1 MTAFLLELGT
11 EELPA
16 SFVCDST
23 QQWQRL
29 IPATLAEQ
37 FLTNDSI
44 NVYATPRRLAV
55 LVTGLPLQQL
65 DREEEVKGPPASSAF
80 KDGKPTKA
88 AEGFAKKQGVE
99 IEALEVRATDKGD
112 FVFVLKKIPG
122 RRTADILAE
131 LVPLWINKLEGKRF
145 MRWADGDLKFPRPIR
160 SLVALLDDTVL
171 PITLVSG
178 SDTVKSDR
186 ISQGHR
192 VLYTPPTPPLAKGGT
207 LIPTPPQTQ
216 GGTLIPTPP
225 QTQGETLIP
234 TPTQTQGETLIPT
247 PTQTQGETL
256 ILTKGGTGG
265 VSIPQAEDYVQC
277 LRAAYVEVNR
287 QQRKNQIQA
296 QVEAAATKQG
306 GYADIS
312 DDLLE
317 EVTDLVEWPNAV
329 VGKFDDEFL
338 ILPPEVITTIIVT
351 NQRYFPILKNPQ
363 YPELLPYFITISNGD
378 PAKSAIIAA
387 GNERVVR
394 ARLADGQFFYKA
406 DLAKP
411 LEDYLPK
418 LETVTFQEDLGTVR
432 AKVDRL
438 CKIANLLVNQLQ
450 IPETEQADVARAAL
464 LCKADLV
471 TQMVYELPE
480 MQGIMGQKYALAS
493 GESEAVATAIFE
505 HYLPK
510 GAGDNLPQTL
520 TGQIVGISDKL
531 DTLVSIFGLG
541 MLPTGSSDP
550 FALRRAANAII
561 NIIWAAQ
568 LPVNLHKL
576 LAQVVA
582 EFTAIRPETSPEL
595 LSQLSEFFIQRI
607 RTLLEEEKNVDYDL
621 VNAVLGEKDPE
632 YTERALRNLLDTLE
646 RTLFLQQIRNDN
658 TLDKIYETV
667 NRSTRLAAQ
676 GDLDKIELEPKKA
689 VKPELFQ
696 KSSEQAFYDAVVQ
709 LVPQTQLSKQTR
721 NYQQLVDSLT
731 EIAPTVSNF
740 FDGPESVLV
749 MDSDPEIKRNR
760 LNLLGLLRNHA
771 RVLADFGA
779 IVNRS

>member
-1 MTAFLLELGT
+1 MANFLLELGT

-16 SFVCDST
+16 SFVRSSA

-29 IPATLAEQ
+29 VPATLAEQ
-37 FLTNDSI
+37 SLTNDSI

-55 LVTGLPLQQL
+55 LVKGLPVQQL

-99 IEALEVRATDKGD
+99 IDALEVRATDKGD

-122 RRTADILAE
+122 RKTADILAE
-131 LVPLWINKLEGKRF
+131 LVPQWINKLEGKRF

-160 SLVALLDDTVL
+160 WMVALLDDTVL

-178 SDTVKSDR
+178 SDTVNSDR

-192 VLYTPPTPPLAKGGT
+192 VLHTPPTPLLGNGET
-207 LIPTPPQTQ
+207 SLPTPPL
-216 GGTLIPTPP
+216 G
-225 QTQGETLIP
+225 
-234 TPTQTQGETLIPT
+234 
-247 PTQTQGETL
+247 
-256 ILTKGGTGG
+256 KGGTGG
-265 VSIPQAEDYVQC
+265 VSIPQAEDYVEC
-277 LRAAYVEVNR
+277 LRAACVEVDR
-287 QQRKNQIQA
+287 SQRKTQIKA

-306 GYADIS
+306 GYADITEE
-312 DDLLE
+312 LLE

-329 VGKFDDEFL
+329 VGKFDEEFL

-351 NQRYFPILKNPQ
+351 NQRYFPILKSPD
-363 YPELLPYFITISNGD
+363 YPELLPYFITISNGS

-438 CKIANLLVNQLQ
+438 CKIASLIVNQLQ
-450 IPETEQADVARAAL
+450 ITEQEQADVARAAL

-505 HYLPK
+505 HYLPR
-510 GAGDNLPQTL
+510 GAGDKLPQTL
-520 TGQIVGISDKL
+520 TGQIVGIADKL

-550 FALRRAANAII
+550 FALRRAANAIT

-568 LPVNLHKL
+568 LPVNLHQL
-576 LAQVVA
+576 LAEVVA
-582 EFTAIRPETSPEL
+582 EFTAARPETPGEL
-595 LSQLSEFFIQRI
+595 LDQLYEFFLQRI
-607 RTLLEEEKNVDYDL
+607 RTLLQEEKNVDYDL
-621 VNAVLGEKDPE
+621 VNAVLGENDPE
-632 YTERALRNLLDTLE
+632 YTERALRDLLDALE
-646 RTLFLQQIRNDN
+646 RALFLQQIRNN
-658 TLDKIYETV
+658 QTLDLIYETV

-676 GDLDKIELEPKKA
+676 GSLDKIELEPKTA

-721 NYQQLVDSLT
+721 NYQQLIDSLT

-749 MDSDPEIKRNR
+749 MDSNPEIKQNR

-779 IVNRS
+779 IVNRF

>member
-1 MTAFLLELGT
+1 MPNFLLELGT

-16 SFVCDST
+16 SFVSGSA

-29 IPATLAEQ
+29 IPATLAEES
-37 FLTNDSI
+37 LTNDSI

-55 LVTGLPLQQL
+55 LVKGLPVQQL

-99 IEALEVRATDKGD
+99 IDALEVRATDKGD

-122 RRTADILAE
+122 RMTADILTE
-131 LVPLWINKLEGKRF
+131 LVPQWINKLEGKRF

-160 SLVALLDDTVL
+160 WMVALLDDTVL

-192 VLYTPPTPPLAKGGT
+192 VLYTSPTP
-207 LIPTPPQTQ
+207 
-216 GGTLIPTPP
+216 
-225 QTQGETLIP
+225 E
-234 TPTQTQGETLIPT
+234 
-247 PTQTQGETL
+247 
-256 ILTKGGTGG
+256 KGGTGG
-265 VSIPQAEDYVQC
+265 VSIPQAEDYVEC
-277 LRAAYVEVNR
+277 LRAACVEVDR
-287 QQRKNQIQA
+287 TQRKNQIKG

-306 GYADIS
+306 GYADITE
-312 DDLLE
+312 DLLE

-351 NQRYFPILKNPQ
+351 NQRYFPILKSPD

-378 PAKSAIIAA
+378 PAKAAIIAA

-406 DLAKP
+406 DLVKP

-418 LETVTFQEDLGTVR
+418 LATVTFQEDLGTVR

-438 CKIANLLVNQLQ
+438 CKIASLIATQLQ
-450 IPETEQADVARAAL
+450 ITGEQQAYIARAAL

-493 GESEAVATAIFE
+493 GESEEVATAIFE

-520 TGQIVGISDKL
+520 TGQAVGIADKL

-568 LPVNLHKL
+568 LPINLHQL
-576 LAQVVA
+576 LAEVVA
-582 EFTAIRPETSPEL
+582 EFTAARPETPAEL
-595 LSQLSEFFIQRI
+595 LDQLYEFFLQRI
-607 RTLLEEEKNVDYDL
+607 RTLLQEEKNVDYDL
-621 VNAVLGEKDPE
+621 VNAVLGENDPE
-632 YTERALRNLLDTLE
+632 YTERALRDLLDARE
-646 RTLFLQQIRNDN
+646 RALFLQQIRNN
-658 TLDKIYETV
+658 QTLDLIYETV

-676 GDLDKIELEPKKA
+676 GDLDKIELEPKTA

-749 MDSDPEIKRNR
+749 MDSDPEIKQNR

-779 IVNRS
+779 IVKG

>member
-1 MTAFLLELGT
+1 MTNFLLELGT

-16 SFVCDST
+16 SFVASSV

-29 IPATLAEQ
+29 VPATLAEQ
-37 FLTNDSI
+37 SLTNDSI
-44 NVYATPRRLAV
+44 HVYATPRRLAV
-55 LVTGLPLQQL
+55 SIAGLPVKQS

-99 IEALEVRATDKGD
+99 IDALEVRATDKGD

-122 RRTADILAE
+122 RLTADILVE
-131 LVPLWINKLEGKRF
+131 LIPQWISKLEGKRF

-171 PITLVSG
+171 PIALVSG

-192 VLYTPPTPPLAKGGT
+192 VLH
-207 LIPTPPQTQ
+207 PQ
-216 GGTLIPTPP
+216 P
-225 QTQGETLIP
+225 
-234 TPTQTQGETLIPT
+234 
-247 PTQTQGETL
+247 
-256 ILTKGGTGG
+256 
-265 VSIPQAEDYVQC
+265 VSVAQADGYVEC
-277 LRAAYVEVNR
+277 LRAACVEVDR
-287 QQRKNQIQA
+287 SQRKIQIQA
-296 QVEAAATKQG
+296 QVESAATKQG
-306 GYADIS
+306 GYADITE
-312 DDLLE
+312 DLLE

-338 ILPPEVITTIIVT
+338 MLPPEVITTIIVT

-363 YPELLPYFITISNGD
+363 FPELLPYFITISNGD
-378 PAKSAIIAA
+378 PAKSTIIAT

-432 AKVDRL
+432 QKVDRL
-438 CKIANLLVNQLQ
+438 CKIASLIVNQLQ
-450 IPETEQADVARAAL
+450 LTAEENLHIARAAL

-471 TQMVYELPE
+471 TQMVYEFPE
-480 MQGIMGQKYALAS
+480 LQGIMGQKYAFAS
-493 GESEAVATAIFE
+493 GESEAVATAILE

-520 TGQIVGISDKL
+520 TGQIVGIADKL

-568 LPVNLHKL
+568 LPVNLHHL
-576 LAQVVA
+576 LAEVVA
-582 EFTAIRPETSPEL
+582 EFTAARPQTPPEL
-595 LSQLSEFFIQRI
+595 LSQLYEFFLQRI
-607 RTLLEEEKNVDYDL
+607 RTLLQEEKHVDYDL
-621 VNAVLGEKDPE
+621 VNAVLGENDPE
-632 YTERALRNLLDTLE
+632 YTERALRDLLDALE
-646 RTLFLQQIRNDN
+646 RALFLQQIRNN
-658 TLDKIYETV
+658 QTLDLIYETV

-676 GDLDKIELEPKKA
+676 GDLNKIELEPKTT

-779 IVNRS
+779 IVKG

>member
-1 MTAFLLELGT
+1 MANFLLELGT

-16 SFVCDST
+16 SFVRSSA

-29 IPATLAEQ
+29 VPATLAEQ
-37 FLTNDSI
+37 SLTNDSI

-55 LVTGLPLQQL
+55 LVKGLPVQQL

-99 IEALEVRATDKGD
+99 IDALEVRATDKGD

-122 RRTADILAE
+122 RKTADILAE
-131 LVPLWINKLEGKRF
+131 LVPQWINKLEGKRF

-160 SLVALLDDTVL
+160 SMVALLDDTVL

-192 VLYTPPTPPLAKGGT
+192 VLHTPPTPPLGK
-207 LIPTPPQTQ
+207 
-216 GGTLIPTPP
+216 
-225 QTQGETLIP
+225 E
-234 TPTQTQGETLIPT
+234 
-247 PTQTQGETL
+247 
-256 ILTKGGTGG
+256 GTGG
-265 VSIPQAEDYVQC
+265 VSIPQAEDYVEC
-277 LRAAYVEVNR
+277 LRAACVEVDR
-287 QQRKNQIQA
+287 TQRKTQIKA

-306 GYADIS
+306 GYADITEE
-312 DDLLE
+312 LLE

-329 VGKFDDEFL
+329 VGKFDEEFL

-351 NQRYFPILKNPQ
+351 NQRYFPILKSPDH
-363 YPELLPYFITISNGD
+363 PELLPYFITISNGS
-378 PAKSAIIAA
+378 PAKFAIIAA

-438 CKIANLLVNQLQ
+438 CKIARLIVNQLQ
-450 IPETEQADVARAAL
+450 ITEQEQADVARAAL

-505 HYLPK
+505 HYLPR

-520 TGQIVGISDKL
+520 TGQIVGIADKL

-541 MLPTGSSDP
+541 MLPSGSSDP
-550 FALRRAANAII
+550 FALRRAANAIT

-568 LPVNLHKL
+568 LPVNLHQLLAEVVAGFTAARPETPGEL
-576 LAQVVA
+576 LAQ
-582 EFTAIRPETSPEL
+582 L
-595 LSQLSEFFIQRI
+595 YEFFLQRI
-607 RTLLEEEKNVDYDL
+607 RTLLQEEKNVDYDL
-621 VNAVLGEKDPE
+621 VNAVLGENDPE
-632 YTERALRNLLDTLE
+632 YTERALRDLLDALE
-646 RTLFLQQIRNDN
+646 RALFLQQIRNN
-658 TLDKIYETV
+658 QTLDLIYETV

-676 GDLDKIELEPKKA
+676 GSLDKIELEPKTA

-749 MDSDPEIKRNR
+749 MDSDPEIKQNR

-779 IVNRS
+779 IVNRF

>member
-1 MTAFLLELGT
+1 MANFLLELGT

-16 SFVCDST
+16 SFVRGSA

-29 IPATLAEQ
+29 VPATLAEQ
-37 FLTNDSI
+37 SLTNDSI

-55 LVTGLPLQQL
+55 LVKGLPVQQL

-99 IEALEVRATDKGD
+99 IDALEVRATDKGD

-122 RRTADILAE
+122 RKTADILAE
-131 LVPLWINKLEGKRF
+131 LVPQWINKLEGKRF

-160 SLVALLDDTVL
+160 SMVALLDDTVL

-192 VLYTPPTPPLAKGGT
+192 VLHTPPTPPLG
-207 LIPTPPQTQ
+207 
-216 GGTLIPTPP
+216 
-225 QTQGETLIP
+225 
-234 TPTQTQGETLIPT
+234 
-247 PTQTQGETL
+247 
-256 ILTKGGTGG
+256 KGGTGG
-265 VSIPQAEDYVQC
+265 VSIPQAEDYVEC
-277 LRAAYVEVNR
+277 LRAAYVEVDR
-287 QQRKNQIQA
+287 TQRKTQIKA

-306 GYADIS
+306 GYADITEE
-312 DDLLE
+312 LLE

-329 VGKFDDEFL
+329 VGKFDEEFL
-338 ILPPEVITTIIVT
+338 ILPSEVITTIIVT
-351 NQRYFPILKNPQ
+351 NQRYFPILKSPD
-363 YPELLPYFITISNGD
+363 YPELLPYFITISNGS

-438 CKIANLLVNQLQ
+438 CKIASLIVNQLQ
-450 IPETEQADVARAAL
+450 ITEEEQADVARAAL

-510 GAGDNLPQTL
+510 SAGDKLPQTL
-520 TGQIVGISDKL
+520 TGQIVGIADKL

-550 FALRRAANAII
+550 FALRRAANAIT

-568 LPVNLHKL
+568 LPVNLHQL
-576 LAQVVA
+576 LAEVVA
-582 EFTAIRPETSPEL
+582 EFTAARPETPGEL
-595 LSQLSEFFIQRI
+595 LDQLYEFFLQRI
-607 RTLLEEEKNVDYDL
+607 RTLLQEEKNVDYDL
-621 VNAVLGEKDPE
+621 VNAVLGENDPE
-632 YTERALRNLLDTLE
+632 YTERALRDLLDALE
-646 RTLFLQQIRNDN
+646 RALFLQQIRNN
-658 TLDKIYETV
+658 QTLDLIYETV

-676 GDLDKIELEPKKA
+676 GDLDKIELEPKTA

-749 MDSDPEIKRNR
+749 MDSDPEIKQNR

-779 IVNRS
+779 IVNRF

>member
-1 MTAFLLELGT
+1 MPNFLLELGT

-16 SFVCDST
+16 SFVSGSA

-29 IPATLAEQ
+29 VPATLAEES
-37 FLTNDSI
+37 LTNDSI

-55 LVTGLPLQQL
+55 LVKGLPVQQL

-99 IEALEVRATDKGD
+99 IDALEVRATDKGD

-122 RRTADILAE
+122 RMTADILTE
-131 LVPLWINKLEGKRF
+131 LVPQWINKLEGKRF

-192 VLYTPPTPPLAKGGT
+192 VLHTPPTPL
-207 LIPTPPQTQ
+207 
-216 GGTLIPTPP
+216 
-225 QTQGETLIP
+225 
-234 TPTQTQGETLIPT
+234 
-247 PTQTQGETL
+247 
-256 ILTKGGTGG
+256 GG
-265 VSIPQAEDYVQC
+265 VSIPQAEDYVEY
-277 LRAAYVEVNR
+277 LRAACVEVDR
-287 QQRKNQIQA
+287 TQRKNQIKA

-306 GYADIS
+306 GYADITE
-312 DDLLE
+312 DLLE

-329 VGKFDDEFL
+329 VGKFDEDFL

-351 NQRYFPILKNPQ
+351 NQRYFPILKNPG

-378 PAKSAIIAA
+378 PAKAAIIAA

-406 DLAKP
+406 DLVKP

-418 LETVTFQEDLGTVR
+418 LATVTFQEDLGTVR

-438 CKIANLLVNQLQ
+438 CKIASLITNQLQ
-450 IPETEQADVARAAL
+450 ITGEEQAYIARAAL

-493 GESEAVATAIFE
+493 GESEEVATAIFE

-520 TGQIVGISDKL
+520 TGQVVAIADKL

-568 LPVNLHKL
+568 LPVNLHQL

-582 EFTAIRPETSPEL
+582 EFTATRPETPTEL
-595 LSQLSEFFIQRI
+595 LAQLYEFFLQRI
-607 RTLLEEEKNVDYDL
+607 RTLLQEEKNVDYDL
-621 VNAVLGEKDPE
+621 VNAVLGENDLE
-632 YTERALRNLLDTLE
+632 YTERALRDLLDALE
-646 RTLFLQQIRNDN
+646 RALFLQQIRNN
-658 TLDKIYETV
+658 QTLDLIYETV

-676 GDLDKIELEPKKA
+676 GDLDKVELEPKTA

-709 LVPQTQLSKQTR
+709 LVPQTLLSKQTR

-731 EIAPTVSNF
+731 EISPTVSNF

-749 MDSDPEIKRNR
+749 MDPDPEIKQNR

-779 IVNRS
+779 IVKS

>member
-1 MTAFLLELGT
+1 MPNFLLELGT

-16 SFVCDST
+16 SFVKEGA

-29 IPATLAEQ
+29 VPATLSEQ
-37 FLTNDSI
+37 FLTNESI
-44 NVYATPRRLAV
+44 HVYATPRRLAL
-55 LVTGLPLQQL
+55 LVKGLPVQQL
-65 DREEEVKGPPASSAF
+65 DREEEVKGPPATSAF

-99 IEALEVRATDKGD
+99 IDALEVRATDKGD

-122 RRTADILAE
+122 RMTADILAE
-131 LVPLWINKLEGKRF
+131 LVPLWIGKLEGKRF

-160 SLVALLDDTVL
+160 SIVALLDDTVL

-192 VLYTPPTPPLAKGGT
+192 VLH
-207 LIPTPPQTQ
+207 PQ
-216 GGTLIPTPP
+216 P
-225 QTQGETLIP
+225 
-234 TPTQTQGETLIPT
+234 
-247 PTQTQGETL
+247 
-256 ILTKGGTGG
+256 
-265 VSIPQAEDYVQC
+265 VSIPQAEDYVEF
-277 LRAAYVEVNR
+277 LRAACVEVDR
-287 QQRKNQIQA
+287 QQRKTQIKA

-306 GYADIS
+306 GYADIT

-351 NQRYFPILKNPQ
+351 NQRYFPILKNPDF
-363 YPELLPYFITISNGD
+363 PELLPYFITISNGD

-432 AKVDRL
+432 EKVDRL
-438 CKIANLLVNQLQ
+438 GKIASLIANQLQ
-450 IPETEQADVARAAL
+450 LTAAENASIARAAL

-520 TGQIVGISDKL
+520 TGQIVGIADKL

-550 FALRRAANAII
+550 FALRRAANAIV

-568 LPVNLHKL
+568 LPVNLHQL
-576 LAQVVA
+576 LAESVA
-582 EFTAIRPETSPEL
+582 EFIVIRPETSPEL
-595 LSQLSEFFIQRI
+595 LSQLSEFFLQRI
-607 RTLLEEEKNVDYDL
+607 RTLLQEEKNVDYDL
-621 VNAVLGEKDPE
+621 VNAVLGENDPE
-632 YTERALRNLLDTLE
+632 YTERALRDLLDALE
-646 RTLFLQQIRNDN
+646 RALFLQQIRNNN

-676 GDLDKIELEPKKA
+676 GDLDKLELEPKTV

-696 KSSEQAFYDAVVQ
+696 KSSEPAFYDALVQ

-721 NYQQLVDSLT
+721 NYQLLVDSLT

-740 FDGPESVLV
+740 FDGPDSVLV
-749 MDSDPEIKRNR
+749 MDADSGIKRNR
-760 LNLLGLLRNHA
+760 LSLLGLLRNHA

-779 IVNRS
+779 IVNRF

>member
-1 MTAFLLELGT
+1 MAAFLLELGT

-55 LVTGLPLQQL
+55 LVTGLPVQQL

-88 AEGFAKKQGVE
+88 GEGFAKKQGVD

-122 RRTADILAE
+122 RMTADILTE
-131 LVPLWINKLEGKRF
+131 LVPLWISKLEGKRF

-160 SLVALLDDTVL
+160 SLVALLDHTVL

-192 VLYTPPTPPLAKGGT
+192 VLYTPPTPPLTKGGT
-207 LIPTPPQTQ
+207 STIPTPALTQEETSIPTPALTKGGTSIPTPALTKGGTSIPTPP
-216 GGTLIPTPP
+216 
-225 QTQGETLIP
+225 
-234 TPTQTQGETLIPT
+234 
-247 PTQTQGETL
+247 
-256 ILTKGGTGG
+256 LTKGGTGG

-277 LRAAYVEVNR
+277 LRAAYVEVDR

-338 ILPPEVITTIIVT
+338 MLPPEVITTIIVT
-351 NQRYFPILKNPQ
+351 NQRYFPILKSPDF
-363 YPELLPYFITISNGD
+363 PELLPYFITISNGA

-438 CKIANLLVNQLQ
+438 CKIASLIVNQLQ
-450 IPETEQADVARAAL
+450 LTAEESLHIARAAL

-493 GESEAVATAIFE
+493 GEPEAVATAIFE

-595 LSQLSEFFIQRI
+595 LSQLSEFFLQRI

-621 VNAVLGEKDPE
+621 VNAVLGENDPE
-632 YTERALRNLLDTLE
+632 YTERALKDLLDTLE
-646 RTLFLQQIRNDN
+646 RALFLQQIRNDN

-676 GDLDKIELEPKKA
+676 GELDKIQLEPKNA

-696 KSSEQAFYDAVVQ
+696 KSSEQAFYDALVQ

-731 EIAPTVSNF
+731 EIAPTVSKF

>member
-1 MTAFLLELGT
+1 MAAFLLELGT

-16 SFVCDST
+16 SFVKDSA

-29 IPATLAEQ
+29 VPETLAEQ

-44 NVYATPRRLAV
+44 HVYASPRRLAV
-55 LVTGLPLQQL
+55 LIKGLPVQQL
-65 DREEEVKGPPASSAF
+65 DREEEVKGPPATSAF

-99 IEALEVRATDKGD
+99 MDALEIRATDKGD

-122 RRTADILAE
+122 RQTADILAE
-131 LVPLWINKLEGKRF
+131 LVPLWISKLEGKRF
-145 MRWADGDLKFPRPIR
+145 MRWADGELKFPRPIR
-160 SLVALLDDTVL
+160 SIVSLLDDTVL

-192 VLYTPPTPPLAKGGT
+192 VLHTPPTPPLAKEGTLPTPPLAKEGTLPTPPLAKEGTSLPTPPLAKGGT
-207 LIPTPPQTQ
+207 
-216 GGTLIPTPP
+216 
-225 QTQGETLIP
+225 
-234 TPTQTQGETLIPT
+234 
-247 PTQTQGETL
+247 
-256 ILTKGGTGG
+256 GG
-265 VSIPQAEDYVQC
+265 VSISQAEGYVES
-277 LRAAYVEVNR
+277 LRAAYVEVDR
-287 QQRKNQIQA
+287 TQRKTQIQA

-351 NQRYFPILKNPQ
+351 NQRYFPILKRPKS
-363 YPELLPYFITISNGD
+363 PELLPYFITISNGD

-438 CKIANLLVNQLQ
+438 CKIASLIVNQLQ
-450 IPETEQADVARAAL
+450 VTAEENLNIARAAL

-493 GESEAVATAIFE
+493 GESEAVATGIVE
-505 HYLPK
+505 HYWPK
-510 GAGDNLPQTL
+510 SAGDNLPQTI
-520 TGQIVGISDKL
+520 TGQIVGIADKL

-568 LPVNLHKL
+568 LPVNLHQL
-576 LAQVVA
+576 LAESVG

-595 LSQLSEFFIQRI
+595 LSQLSDFFLQRI
-607 RTLLEEEKNVDYDL
+607 RTLLQEEKHVDYDL
-621 VNAVLGEKDPE
+621 VNAVLGENDPE
-632 YTERALRNLLDTLE
+632 YTERALRDLLDALE
-646 RTLFLQQIRNDN
+646 RALFLQQIRNDN
-658 TLDKIYETV
+658 TLDMIYETV

-760 LNLLGLLRNHA
+760 LSLLGLLRNHA

-779 IVNRS
+779 IVNRF

>member
-1 MTAFLLELGT
+1 MPNFLLELGT

-16 SFVCDST
+16 SFVASSVR
-23 QQWQRL
+23 QWERL
-29 IPATLAEQ
+29 VPATLAEQ
-37 FLTNDSI
+37 SLTNESI

-55 LVTGLPLQQL
+55 LIEGLPIKQS

-99 IEALEVRATDKGD
+99 IDALSVRATDKGD

-122 RRTADILAE
+122 RLSADILTE
-131 LVPLWINKLEGKRF
+131 LVPQWINKLEGKRF

-160 SLVALLDDTVL
+160 SIVALLDDTVL
-171 PITLVSG
+171 PIALVSG

-192 VLYTPPTPPLAKGGT
+192 VLH
-207 LIPTPPQTQ
+207 PQ
-216 GGTLIPTPP
+216 P
-225 QTQGETLIP
+225 
-234 TPTQTQGETLIPT
+234 
-247 PTQTQGETL
+247 
-256 ILTKGGTGG
+256 
-265 VSIPQAEDYVQC
+265 VSIPQAEDYVEC
-277 LRAAYVEVNR
+277 LRAACVEVDR
-287 QQRKNQIQA
+287 TQRKNQIKA

-306 GYADIS
+306 GYADITE
-312 DDLLE
+312 DLLE

-329 VGKFDDEFL
+329 VGKFDEEFL

-351 NQRYFPILKNPQ
+351 NQRYFPILKSPDF
-363 YPELLPYFITISNGD
+363 PELLPYFITISNGD
-378 PAKSAIIAA
+378 PAASAIIAA

-394 ARLADGQFFYKA
+394 ARLADGEFFYKA

-418 LETVTFQEDLGTVR
+418 LEKVTFQEDLGTVR

-438 CKIANLLVNQLQ
+438 CKIASLITNQLQ
-450 IPETEQADVARAAL
+450 ITAEEKAYIERAAL

-480 MQGIMGQKYALAS
+480 MQGIMGQKYALAC
-493 GESEAVATAIFE
+493 GEAKAVATAIFE
-505 HYLPK
+505 HYLPR

-520 TGQIVGISDKL
+520 TGQIVGIADKL

-568 LPVNLHKL
+568 LPINLHQL
-576 LAQVVA
+576 LAEVVA
-582 EFTAIRPETSPEL
+582 EFTVIRPETSPEL
-595 LSQLSEFFIQRI
+595 LSQLYEFFLQRI
-607 RTLLEEEKNVDYDL
+607 RTLLQEEKNVDYDL
-621 VNAVLGEKDPE
+621 VNAVLGENDPE
-632 YTERALRNLLDTLE
+632 YTERALKDLLDTLE
-646 RTLFLQQIRNDN
+646 RALFLQEIRNDK
-658 TLDKIYETV
+658 TLDRIYETV

-676 GDLDKIELEPKKA
+676 GDLDKVELEPKNA

-709 LVPQTQLSKQTR
+709 LVPQTLLSKQTR
-721 NYQQLVDSLT
+721 NYQQLVESLT
-731 EIAPTVSNF
+731 DIAPAVSNF

-779 IVNRS
+779 IVNRF

>member
-1 MTAFLLELGT
+1 MANFLLELGT

-16 SFVCDST
+16 SFVASSA

-29 IPATLAEQ
+29 VPATLSEQ
-37 FLTNDSI
+37 FLTNESI
-44 NVYATPRRLAV
+44 YVYATPRRLAV
-55 LVTGLPLQQL
+55 LVKGLPLQQL
-65 DREEEVKGPPASSAF
+65 DREEEVKGPPATAAF

-99 IEALEVRATDKGD
+99 IDALEVRAMDKGD

-122 RRTADILAE
+122 RMSADILAE
-131 LVPLWINKLEGKRF
+131 LVPLWISKLEGKRF

-160 SLVALLDDTVL
+160 SIVALLDDTVL
-171 PITLVSG
+171 QITLVSG
-178 SDTVKSDR
+178 SDTIKSDR
-186 ISQGHR
+186 ISQAHR
-192 VLYTPPTPPLAKGGT
+192 VLHPS
-207 LIPTPPQTQ
+207 Q
-216 GGTLIPTPP
+216 
-225 QTQGETLIP
+225 
-234 TPTQTQGETLIPT
+234 
-247 PTQTQGETL
+247 
-256 ILTKGGTGG
+256 
-265 VSIPQAEDYVQC
+265 VSIPQAEDYVEC
-277 LRAAYVEVNR
+277 LRAACVEVDR
-287 QQRKNQIQA
+287 TQRKTQIQA

-306 GYADIS
+306 GYADITE
-312 DDLLE
+312 DLLE

-338 ILPPEVITTIIVT
+338 ILPPEVITAIIVT
-351 NQRYFPILKNPQ
+351 NQRYFPILKSPNF
-363 YPELLPYFITISNGD
+363 PELLPYFITISNGD

-438 CKIANLLVNQLQ
+438 CKIASLIANQLQ
-450 IPETEQADVARAAL
+450 VTAEENLHIARAAL

-520 TGQIVGISDKL
+520 TGQIVGIADKL

-550 FALRRAANAII
+550 FALRRAANAIV

-568 LPVNLHKL
+568 LPVNLHQL
-576 LAQVVA
+576 LAEVVA

-595 LSQLSEFFIQRI
+595 QSQLSEFFLQRI
-607 RTLLEEEKNVDYDL
+607 RTLLQEEKNIDYDL
-621 VNAVLGEKDPE
+621 VNAVLGENDPE
-632 YTERALRNLLDTLE
+632 YTERALRDLLDALE
-646 RTLFLQQIRNDN
+646 RALFLQQIRNDN

-676 GDLDKIELEPKKA
+676 GDLDKIELEPKTA

-696 KSSEQAFYDAVVQ
+696 KSSEPAFYDALVQ

-721 NYQQLVDSLT
+721 NYQLLVDSLT

-740 FDGPESVLV
+740 FDGPDSVLV
-749 MDSDPEIKRNR
+749 MDADAEIKRNR
-760 LNLLGLLRNHA
+760 LSLLGLLRNHA

-779 IVNRS
+779 IVKS

>member
-1 MTAFLLELGT
+1 MANFLLELGT

-16 SFVCDST
+16 SFVASSA

-29 IPATLAEQ
+29 IPATLAEE

-44 NVYATPRRLAV
+44 HVYATPRRLAV
-55 LVTGLPLQQL
+55 LVKGLPVQQS
-65 DREEEVKGPPASSAF
+65 DREEEVKGPPAAAAF

-99 IEALEVRATDKGD
+99 IDALEVRTTDKGD

-122 RRTADILAE
+122 RMSADILAE
-131 LVPLWINKLEGKRF
+131 LVPLWISKLEGKRF

-160 SLVALLDDTVL
+160 SIVALLDDTVL

-186 ISQGHR
+186 ISQAHR
-192 VLYTPPTPPLAKGGT
+192 VLHPEP
-207 LIPTPPQTQ
+207 
-216 GGTLIPTPP
+216 
-225 QTQGETLIP
+225 
-234 TPTQTQGETLIPT
+234 
-247 PTQTQGETL
+247 
-256 ILTKGGTGG
+256 
-265 VSIPQAEDYVQC
+265 VSVSQAEDYVEC
-277 LRAAYVEVNR
+277 LRAACVEVDR
-287 QQRKNQIQA
+287 TQRKTQIKA
-296 QVEAAATKQG
+296 QVESAAAKQG
-306 GYADIS
+306 GYADITE
-312 DDLLE
+312 DLLE

-338 ILPPEVITTIIVT
+338 ILPPEVITAIIVT

-363 YPELLPYFITISNGD
+363 FPELLPYFITISNGD

-438 CKIANLLVNQLQ
+438 CKIASLIVNQLQ
-450 IPETEQADVARAAL
+450 ITEEEQADVARAAL

-520 TGQIVGISDKL
+520 TGQIVGIADKL

-550 FALRRAANAII
+550 FALRRAANAIV
-561 NIIWAAQ
+561 NIIWTAE
-568 LPVNLHKL
+568 LSVNLHQL
-576 LAQVVA
+576 LAESVT

-595 LSQLSEFFIQRI
+595 QSQLSEFFLQRI
-607 RTLLEEEKNVDYDL
+607 RTLLQEEKNIDYDL
-621 VNAVLGEKDPE
+621 VNAVLGENDPE
-632 YTERALRNLLDTLE
+632 YTERALRDLLDTLE
-646 RTLFLQQIRNDN
+646 RALFLQQIRNDS

-676 GDLDKIELEPKKA
+676 GDLDKIELEPKTV

-696 KSSEQAFYDAVVQ
+696 KSSEQAFYDALVQ

-721 NYQQLVDSLT
+721 NYQLLVDSLT
-731 EIAPTVSNF
+731 EIAPTVGNF

-749 MDSDPEIKRNR
+749 MDADSGIKCNR
-760 LNLLGLLRNHA
+760 LSLLGLLRNHA

-779 IVNRS
+779 IVNRF

>member
-1 MTAFLLELGT
+1 MANFLLELGT

-16 SFVCDST
+16 SFVASSA

-29 IPATLAEQ
+29 VPATLAEEL
-37 FLTNDSI
+37 LTNDSI

-55 LVTGLPLQQL
+55 LVKGLPVQQS
-65 DREEEVKGPPASSAF
+65 DREEEVKGPPAAAAF

-99 IEALEVRATDKGD
+99 IDALEVRTTDKGD

-122 RRTADILAE
+122 RMSADILAE
-131 LVPLWINKLEGKRF
+131 LVPLWISKLEGKRF

-171 PITLVSG
+171 PIALVSG

-192 VLYTPPTPPLAKGGT
+192 VLYTPPTPPLS
-207 LIPTPPQTQ
+207 
-216 GGTLIPTPP
+216 
-225 QTQGETLIP
+225 
-234 TPTQTQGETLIPT
+234 
-247 PTQTQGETL
+247 
-256 ILTKGGTGG
+256 KGGTGG
-265 VSIPQAEDYVQC
+265 VSIPQAEDYVEC
-277 LRAAYVEVNR
+277 LRDACVEVDR
-287 QQRKNQIQA
+287 TQRKIQIKA
-296 QVEAAATKQG
+296 QVEAAAAKQG
-306 GYADIS
+306 GYADITE
-312 DDLLE
+312 DLLE

-329 VGKFDDEFL
+329 VGKFDEEFL
-338 ILPPEVITTIIVT
+338 MLPPEVITAIIVT

-363 YPELLPYFITISNGD
+363 FPELLPYFITISNGD

-406 DLAKP
+406 DLAMP

-438 CKIANLLVNQLQ
+438 CKIASLIASQLQ
-450 IPETEQADVARAAL
+450 ITAEENLHIARAAL

-510 GAGDNLPQTL
+510 GAGDNLPQTI
-520 TGQIVGISDKL
+520 TGQIVGIADKL

-550 FALRRAANAII
+550 FALRRAANAIV

-576 LAQVVA
+576 LAEVVA

-595 LSQLSEFFIQRI
+595 LSQLSEFFLQRI
-607 RTLLEEEKNVDYDL
+607 RTLLQEEKNIDYDL
-621 VNAVLGEKDPE
+621 VNAVLGENDPE
-632 YTERALRNLLDTLE
+632 YTERALRDLLDALE
-646 RTLFLQQIRNDN
+646 RALFLQQIRNDN

-676 GDLDKIELEPKKA
+676 GDLDKVELEPKTA

-721 NYQQLVDSLT
+721 NYQLLVDSLT
-731 EIAPTVSNF
+731 EIAPTVGNF
-740 FDGPESVLV
+740 FDGPDSVLV
-749 MDSDPEIKRNR
+749 MDADAEIKRNR

-779 IVNRS
+779 IVKG

>member
-1 MTAFLLELGT
+1 MANFLLELGT

-16 SFVCDST
+16 SFVKEGA

-29 IPATLAEQ
+29 VPATLSEQ
-37 FLTNDSI
+37 FLTNESI
-44 NVYATPRRLAV
+44 HVYATPRRLAV
-55 LVTGLPLQQL
+55 LVTGLPVQQL
-65 DREEEVKGPPASSAF
+65 DREEEVKGPPATSAF

-99 IEALEVRATDKGD
+99 IDALEVRATDKGD

-122 RRTADILAE
+122 RMTADILAE

-160 SLVALLDDTVL
+160 SIVALLDDTVL

-192 VLYTPPTPPLAKGGT
+192 VLH
-207 LIPTPPQTQ
+207 PQ
-216 GGTLIPTPP
+216 P
-225 QTQGETLIP
+225 
-234 TPTQTQGETLIPT
+234 
-247 PTQTQGETL
+247 
-256 ILTKGGTGG
+256 
-265 VSIPQAEDYVQC
+265 VSIPRAEDYVEF
-277 LRAAYVEVNR
+277 LRAACVEVDR
-287 QQRKNQIQA
+287 TQRKIQIQA

-306 GYADIS
+306 GYADIT

-351 NQRYFPILKNPQ
+351 NQRYFPILKNPDF
-363 YPELLPYFITISNGD
+363 PELLPYFITISNGD

-432 AKVDRL
+432 EKVDRL
-438 CKIANLLVNQLQ
+438 CKIANLITNQLQ
-450 IPETEQADVARAAL
+450 ITDEEQAYIERAAL

-520 TGQIVGISDKL
+520 TGQIVGIADKL

-550 FALRRAANAII
+550 FALRRAANAIT

-568 LPVNLHKL
+568 LPINLHQL
-576 LAQVVA
+576 LAEVVA
-582 EFTAIRPETSPEL
+582 EFTAARPQTSAEL
-595 LSQLSEFFIQRI
+595 LSQLYEFFLQRI
-607 RTLLEEEKNVDYDL
+607 RTLLQEEKHVDYDL
-621 VNAVLGEKDPE
+621 VNAVLGENDPE
-632 YTERALRNLLDTLE
+632 YTERALRDLLDVLE
-646 RTLFLQQIRNDN
+646 RALFLQQIRNDK
-658 TLDKIYETV
+658 TLDLIYETV
-667 NRSTRLAAQ
+667 NRSTRLADQ
-676 GDLDKIELEPKKA
+676 GDLDKVQLEPKTA

-709 LVPQTQLSKQTR
+709 LVPQTLLSKQTR

-749 MDSDPEIKRNR
+749 MDSDAEIKRNR

-779 IVNRS
+779 IVKG

>member
-1 MTAFLLELGT
+1 MTNFLLELGT

-16 SFVCDST
+16 SFVKEGA

-29 IPATLAEQ
+29 VPATLSEQ
-37 FLTNDSI
+37 FLTNESI
-44 NVYATPRRLAV
+44 HVYATPRRLAV
-55 LVTGLPLQQL
+55 LVKGLPVQQL
-65 DREEEVKGPPASSAF
+65 DREEEVKGPPATSAF

-99 IEALEVRATDKGD
+99 IDALEVRATDKGD

-122 RRTADILAE
+122 RMTADILAE
-131 LVPLWINKLEGKRF
+131 LVPLWIGKLEGKRF

-160 SLVALLDDTVL
+160 SIVALLDDTVL

-192 VLYTPPTPPLAKGGT
+192 VLHPEP
-207 LIPTPPQTQ
+207 
-216 GGTLIPTPP
+216 
-225 QTQGETLIP
+225 
-234 TPTQTQGETLIPT
+234 
-247 PTQTQGETL
+247 
-256 ILTKGGTGG
+256 
-265 VSIPQAEDYVQC
+265 VSVPGAEDYVEF
-277 LRAAYVEVNR
+277 LRAACVEVDR
-287 QQRKNQIQA
+287 QQRKTQIQA

-306 GYADIS
+306 GYADIT

-338 ILPPEVITTIIVT
+338 MLPPEVITTIIVT
-351 NQRYFPILKNPQ
+351 NQRYFPILKNPDF
-363 YPELLPYFITISNGD
+363 PELLPYFITISNGD

-432 AKVDRL
+432 EKVDRL
-438 CKIANLLVNQLQ
+438 CKIANLITKQLQ
-450 IPETEQADVARAAL
+450 ITATEQAYIARAAL

-493 GESEAVATAIFE
+493 GEPEAVATAIFE

-520 TGQIVGISDKL
+520 TGQVVGIADKL

-568 LPVNLHKL
+568 LPINLHQL
-576 LAQVVA
+576 LAESVG

-595 LSQLSEFFIQRI
+595 QSQLSEFFLQRI
-607 RTLLEEEKNVDYDL
+607 RTLLQEEKNIDYDL
-621 VNAVLGEKDPE
+621 VNAVLGENDPE
-632 YTERALRNLLDTLE
+632 YTERALRDLLDALE
-646 RTLFLQQIRNDN
+646 RALFLQQIRNNN

-676 GDLDKIELEPKKA
+676 GDLNKVELEPKTV

-696 KSSEQAFYDAVVQ
+696 KSSEPAFYDALVK

-721 NYQQLVDSLT
+721 NYQLLVDSLT
-731 EIAPTVSNF
+731 EIAPAVSNF

-749 MDSDPEIKRNR
+749 MDADPEIKRNR
-760 LNLLGLLRNHA
+760 LSLLGLLRNHA

-779 IVNRS
+779 IVNRF

>member
-1 MTAFLLELGT
+1 MAAFLLELGT

-16 SFVCDST
+16 SFVCDSV

-29 IPATLAEQ
+29 IPANLAEQ
-37 FLTNDSI
+37 FLTNESI
-44 NVYATPRRLAV
+44 HVYATPRRLAV
-55 LVTGLPLQQL
+55 LIKGLPVQQL

-99 IEALEVRATDKGD
+99 MDALEIRATDKGD

-122 RRTADILAE
+122 RMSADILTE
-131 LVPLWINKLEGKRF
+131 LVPLWISKLEGKRF

-160 SLVALLDDTVL
+160 SIVALLDDTVL

-186 ISQGHR
+186 LSQAHR
-192 VLYTPPTPPLAKGGT
+192 VLH
-207 LIPTPPQTQ
+207 PQ
-216 GGTLIPTPP
+216 P
-225 QTQGETLIP
+225 
-234 TPTQTQGETLIPT
+234 
-247 PTQTQGETL
+247 
-256 ILTKGGTGG
+256 
-265 VSIPQAEDYVQC
+265 VSIPQAEGYVEC
-277 LRAAYVEVNR
+277 LRAAYVEVDRTQR
-287 QQRKNQIQA
+287 QTQIKA

-338 ILPPEVITTIIVT
+338 MLPPEVITTIIVT
-351 NQRYFPILKNPQ
+351 NQRYFPILKNPKS
-363 YPELLPYFITISNGD
+363 PELLPYFITISNGD

-438 CKIANLLVNQLQ
+438 CKIASLIVNQLQ
-450 IPETEQADVARAAL
+450 LTAAESLHIARAAL

-493 GESEAVATAIFE
+493 GEPEAVATAIFE

-510 GAGDNLPQTL
+510 GAGDNLPETL
-520 TGQIVGISDKL
+520 TGQIVGIADKL

-550 FALRRAANAII
+550 FALRRAANAIV

-568 LPVNLHKL
+568 LPVNLHQL
-576 LAQVVA
+576 LAEVVA

-595 LSQLSEFFIQRI
+595 LSQLYEFFLQRI
-607 RTLLEEEKNVDYDL
+607 RTLLQEEKHVDYDL
-621 VNAVLGEKDPE
+621 VNAVLGENDPE
-632 YTERALRNLLDTLE
+632 YTERALRDLLDALE
-646 RTLFLQQIRNDN
+646 RALFLQQIRNDK

-676 GDLDKIELEPKKA
+676 GDLDKIELEPKNA

-721 NYQQLVDSLT
+721 NYQLLVDSLT
-731 EIAPTVSNF
+731 EIAPTVGNF

-749 MDSDPEIKRNR
+749 MDADAEIKRNR
-760 LNLLGLLRNHA
+760 LSLLGLLRNHA

-779 IVNRS
+779 IVNRF

>member
-1 MTAFLLELGT
+1 MANFLLELGT

-16 SFVCDST
+16 SFVASSA

-29 IPATLAEQ
+29 VPATLSEQ
-37 FLTNDSI
+37 FLTNKSI
-44 NVYATPRRLAV
+44 HVYATPRRLAV
-55 LVTGLPLQQL
+55 LVKGLPLQQL
-65 DREEEVKGPPASSAF
+65 DREEEVKGPPATAAF

-99 IEALEVRATDKGD
+99 IDALEVRATDKGD

-122 RRTADILAE
+122 RMSADILAE
-131 LVPLWINKLEGKRF
+131 LVPLWISKLEGKRF

-160 SLVALLDDTVL
+160 SIVALLDDTVL
-171 PITLVSG
+171 QITLVSG
-178 SDTVKSDR
+178 SDTIKSDR
-186 ISQGHR
+186 ISQAHR
-192 VLYTPPTPPLAKGGT
+192 VLHPS
-207 LIPTPPQTQ
+207 Q
-216 GGTLIPTPP
+216 
-225 QTQGETLIP
+225 
-234 TPTQTQGETLIPT
+234 
-247 PTQTQGETL
+247 
-256 ILTKGGTGG
+256 
-265 VSIPQAEDYVQC
+265 VSIPQAEDYVEC
-277 LRAAYVEVNR
+277 LRAACVEVDR
-287 QQRKNQIQA
+287 TQRKTQIQA

-306 GYADIS
+306 GYADITE
-312 DDLLE
+312 DLLE

-338 ILPPEVITTIIVT
+338 ILPPEVITAIIVT
-351 NQRYFPILKNPQ
+351 NQRYFPILKSPDF
-363 YPELLPYFITISNGD
+363 PELLPYFITISNGD

-438 CKIANLLVNQLQ
+438 CKIASLIANQLQ
-450 IPETEQADVARAAL
+450 ITAEEQAYIARAAL

-520 TGQIVGISDKL
+520 TGQIVGIADKL

-550 FALRRAANAII
+550 FALRRAANAIV

-568 LPVNLHKL
+568 LPVNLHQL
-576 LAQVVA
+576 LAEVVA

-595 LSQLSEFFIQRI
+595 KSQLSEFFLQRI
-607 RTLLEEEKNVDYDL
+607 RTLLQEEKNIDYDL
-621 VNAVLGEKDPE
+621 VNAVLGENDPE
-632 YTERALRNLLDTLE
+632 YTERALRDLLDALE
-646 RTLFLQQIRNDN
+646 RALFLQQIRNDN

-676 GDLDKIELEPKKA
+676 GDLDKIELEPKTA

-696 KSSEQAFYDAVVQ
+696 KSSEPAFYDALVQ

-721 NYQQLVDSLT
+721 NYQLLVDSLT

-740 FDGPESVLV
+740 FDGPDSVLV
-749 MDSDPEIKRNR
+749 MDADAEIKRNR
-760 LNLLGLLRNHA
+760 LSLLGLLRNHA

-779 IVNRS
+779 IVKG

>member
-1 MTAFLLELGT
+1 MANFLLELGT

-16 SFVCDST
+16 SFVKDSA

-29 IPATLAEQ
+29 VPATVAEQ

-44 NVYATPRRLAV
+44 HVYATPRRLAV
-55 LVTGLPLQQL
+55 LIEGLPVKQL
-65 DREEEVKGPPASSAF
+65 DREEEVKGPPANSAF

-99 IEALEVRATDKGD
+99 IDALEIRATDKGD
-112 FVFVLKKIPG
+112 FVFLLKKIPG
-122 RRTADILAE
+122 RMSADILAE
-131 LVPLWINKLEGKRF
+131 LVPQWINKLEGKRF

-160 SLVALLDDTVL
+160 SIVALFDDTVL

-186 ISQGHR
+186 ICQAHR
-192 VLYTPPTPPLAKGGT
+192 VLH
-207 LIPTPPQTQ
+207 PQ
-216 GGTLIPTPP
+216 P
-225 QTQGETLIP
+225 
-234 TPTQTQGETLIPT
+234 
-247 PTQTQGETL
+247 
-256 ILTKGGTGG
+256 
-265 VSIPQAEDYVQC
+265 VSIPQAEDYVEC
-277 LRAAYVEVNR
+277 LRAACVEVDR
-287 QQRKNQIQA
+287 SQRKIQIKA

-306 GYADIS
+306 GYADIT

-329 VGKFDDEFL
+329 VGKFDEEFL
-338 ILPPEVITTIIVT
+338 MLPPEVITTIIVT
-351 NQRYFPILKNPQ
+351 NQRYFPILKHPEF
-363 YPELLPYFITISNGD
+363 PELLPYFITISNGD
-378 PAKSAIIAA
+378 PAKSAIVAA

-438 CKIANLLVNQLQ
+438 CKIASLIVNQLELTAEENLH
-450 IPETEQADVARAAL
+450 IARAAL

-520 TGQIVGISDKL
+520 TGQIVGIADKL

-550 FALRRAANAII
+550 FALRRAANAIV
-561 NIIWAAQ
+561 NIIWTAE
-568 LPVNLHKL
+568 LPVNLHQL
-576 LAQVVA
+576 LADTVA

-595 LSQLSEFFIQRI
+595 LSQLYEFFLQRI
-607 RTLLEEEKNVDYDL
+607 RTLLEEEGQLDYDV
-621 VNAVLGEKDPE
+621 VNAVLGENDPE
-632 YTERALRNLLDTLE
+632 YTERALRDLLDALE
-646 RTLFLQQIRNDN
+646 RALFLQQIRNDN

-676 GDLDKIELEPKKA
+676 GDLNKVELEPKTV

-696 KSSEQAFYDAVVQ
+696 KSSEPAFYDALVQ
-709 LVPQTQLSKQTR
+709 LLPQTQLSKQTR
-721 NYQQLVDSLT
+721 NYQLLVDSLT

-740 FDGPESVLV
+740 FDGPDSVLV
-749 MDSDPEIKRNR
+749 MDADAEIKRNR

-779 IVNRS
+779 IVKS

>member
-1 MTAFLLELGT
+1 MANFLLELGT

-16 SFVCDST
+16 SFVRSSA

-29 IPATLAEQ
+29 VPATLAEQ
-37 FLTNDSI
+37 SLRNDSI

-55 LVTGLPLQQL
+55 LVKGLPVQQL

-99 IEALEVRATDKGD
+99 IDALEVRGTDKGD

-122 RRTADILAE
+122 RKTADILAE
-131 LVPLWINKLEGKRF
+131 LVPQWINKLEGKRF

-160 SLVALLDDTVL
+160 WMVALLDDTVL

-192 VLYTPPTPPLAKGGT
+192 VLHTPPTPPLG
-207 LIPTPPQTQ
+207 
-216 GGTLIPTPP
+216 
-225 QTQGETLIP
+225 
-234 TPTQTQGETLIPT
+234 
-247 PTQTQGETL
+247 
-256 ILTKGGTGG
+256 KGGTGG
-265 VSIPQAEDYVQC
+265 VSIPQAEDYVEC
-277 LRAAYVEVNR
+277 LRAACVEVDR
-287 QQRKNQIQA
+287 SQRKTQIKA

-306 GYADIS
+306 GYADITEE
-312 DDLLE
+312 LLE

-329 VGKFDDEFL
+329 VGKFDEEFL

-351 NQRYFPILKNPQ
+351 NQRYFPILKSPD
-363 YPELLPYFITISNGD
+363 YPELLPYFITISNGS

-438 CKIANLLVNQLQ
+438 CKIASLIINQLQ
-450 IPETEQADVARAAL
+450 ITEEQQADVARAAL

-493 GESEAVATAIFE
+493 GESEPVATAIFE
-505 HYLPK
+505 HYLPR

-520 TGQIVGISDKL
+520 TGQVVGIADKL

-550 FALRRAANAII
+550 FALRRAANAIT

-568 LPVNLHKL
+568 LPVNLHQL
-576 LAQVVA
+576 LAEVVA
-582 EFTAIRPETSPEL
+582 EFTAARPETPREL
-595 LSQLSEFFIQRI
+595 LDQLYEFFLQRI
-607 RTLLEEEKNVDYDL
+607 RTLLQEEKNVDYDL
-621 VNAVLGEKDPE
+621 VNAVLGENDPE
-632 YTERALRNLLDTLE
+632 YTERALRDLLDALE
-646 RTLFLQQIRNDN
+646 RALFLQQIRNN
-658 TLDKIYETV
+658 QTLDLIYETV

-676 GDLDKIELEPKKA
+676 GDLDKIELEPKTA

-749 MDSDPEIKRNR
+749 MDSDPEIKQNR

-779 IVNRS
+779 IVKS

>member
-1 MTAFLLELGT
+1 MANFLLELGT

-16 SFVCDST
+16 SFVKDSA

-29 IPATLAEQ
+29 VPTTLSEQ
-37 FLTNDSI
+37 FLTNESI
-44 NVYATPRRLAV
+44 HVYATPRRLAV
-55 LVTGLPLQQL
+55 LIKGLPVQQS

-88 AEGFAKKQGVE
+88 AEGFTKKQGVE
-99 IEALEVRATDKGD
+99 IDALEIRATDKGD

-122 RRTADILAE
+122 RMSADILAE
-131 LVPLWINKLEGKRF
+131 LVPLWISKLEGKRF

-160 SLVALLDDTVL
+160 SIVALLDDTVL

-192 VLYTPPTPPLAKGGT
+192 VLYTPPTTPANGGT
-207 LIPTPPQTQ
+207 SLLTTPAN
-216 GGTLIPTPP
+216 
-225 QTQGETLIP
+225 
-234 TPTQTQGETLIPT
+234 
-247 PTQTQGETL
+247 
-256 ILTKGGTGG
+256 GGTGG
-265 VSIPQAEDYVQC
+265 VSIPQAEDYVEC
-277 LRAAYVEVNR
+277 LRAACVEVDR
-287 QQRKNQIQA
+287 TQRKTQIQA

-306 GYADIS
+306 GYADITE
-312 DDLLE
+312 DLLE

-338 ILPPEVITTIIVT
+338 ILPPEVITAIIVT
-351 NQRYFPILKNPQ
+351 NQRYFPILKSPDF
-363 YPELLPYFITISNGD
+363 PELLPYFITISNGD

-438 CKIANLLVNQLQ
+438 CKIASLIANQLQ
-450 IPETEQADVARAAL
+450 ITAEEQAYIARAAL

-520 TGQIVGISDKL
+520 TGQIVGIADKL

-550 FALRRAANAII
+550 FALRRAANAIV

-568 LPVNLHKL
+568 LPVNLHQL
-576 LAQVVA
+576 LAEVVA

-595 LSQLSEFFIQRI
+595 QSQLSEFFLQRI
-607 RTLLEEEKNVDYDL
+607 RTLLQEEKNIDYDL
-621 VNAVLGEKDPE
+621 VNAVLGENDPE
-632 YTERALRNLLDTLE
+632 YTERALRDLLDALE
-646 RTLFLQQIRNDN
+646 RALFLQQIRNDN

-676 GDLDKIELEPKKA
+676 GDLDKVELEPKTA

-696 KSSEQAFYDAVVQ
+696 KSSEPAFYDALVQ

-721 NYQQLVDSLT
+721 NYQLLVDSLT
-731 EIAPTVSNF
+731 EIAPTVGNF
-740 FDGPESVLV
+740 FDGPDSVLV
-749 MDSDPEIKRNR
+749 MDADAEIKRNR

-779 IVNRS
+779 IVKS